1 MTLPARSGIMRE
13 QSMYYNIRNSL
24 GITALALI
32 IAAAAGQ
39 PAYAQLPNSGA
50 TNALPS
56 EITLNDTD
64 DDSGL
69 LVPPSLNDDAP
80 TELPAPQSDDEAI
93 IPLTGPDQNASNDL
107 NLPNLN
113 GDSGLLPPDNNAPN
127 NTAPIQPMTA
137 ANQAPSAGLPAAA
150 PQVQPANPILSPLSR
165 PQPTTPE
172 SSNFGEGILSQVDNE
187 LFNQMS
193 DLEKQ
198 TSLLTLELRRE
209 KVKNEIAAIKAA
221 RQKAVDD
228 LNEKKAE
235 KERKRI
241 EWEKEQ
247 ERKLL
252 VEEQKLRELNIAYE
266 KLRQENIVNAYKEQM
281 LDTNQK
287 WIENNARLYGEIVKT
302 EEDREKLV
310 KNFKMKLNHL
320 AQLAS
325 KAADAAETA
334 KKNYSR
340 ELANLQTQ
348 ISILKSRLEA
358 EKLAREEE
366 NTAKNKDKT
375 NPFASAS
382 EENAEEKK
390 NQKLS
395 DEYAIMEIS
404 GKGNEL
410 AAKLINKSGSS
421 FMVQKGT
428 VLQSGHTVDEISQTY
443 LRADK
448 NGTKDYLYFAAG
460 GVLDREPVRSSA
472 ARAGITPLPQR
483 GGNGDNDLEP
493 LPSLNS
499 SQGLPSLREGM
510 FIR

>member
-1 MTLPARSGIMRE
+1 
-13 QSMYYNIRNSL
+13 MYYNIRNSL

-50 TNALPS
+50 ANALPS

-93 IPLTGPDQNASNDL
+93 IPLTGPNQNASNDL

-137 ANQAPSAGLPAAA
+137 ANQAPSAGLSAAA
-150 PQVQPANPILSPLSR
+150 PQVQPANPTLSPLSR
-165 PQPTTPE
+165 PQPMTPE

-221 RQKAVDD
+221 RQKAVDEI
-228 LNEKKAE
+228 NEKKAE
-235 KERKRI
+235 KERQRI

-348 ISILKSRLEA
+348 ISILKSR
-358 EKLAREEE
+358 
-366 NTAKNKDKT
+366 
-375 NPFASAS
+375 
-382 EENAEEKK
+382 
-390 NQKLS
+390 
-395 DEYAIMEIS
+395 
-404 GKGNEL
+404 
-410 AAKLINKSGSS
+410 
-421 FMVQKGT
+421 
-428 VLQSGHTVDEISQTY
+428 
-443 LRADK
+443 
-448 NGTKDYLYFAAG
+448 
-460 GVLDREPVRSSA
+460 
-472 ARAGITPLPQR
+472 
-483 GGNGDNDLEP
+483 
-493 LPSLNS
+493 
-499 SQGLPSLREGM
+499 
-510 FIR
+510 

>member
-1 MTLPARSGIMRE
+1 
-13 QSMYYNIRNSL
+13 MYYNIRNSL

-50 TNALPS
+50 ANALPS

-113 GDSGLLPPDNNAPN
+113 GDSGLLPPDNNAAN

-235 KERKRI
+235 KERQRI

-302 EEDREKLV
+302 EEDRE
-310 KNFKMKLNHL
+310 
-320 AQLAS
+320 
-325 KAADAAETA
+325 
-334 KKNYSR
+334 
-340 ELANLQTQ
+340 
-348 ISILKSRLEA
+348 
-358 EKLAREEE
+358 
-366 NTAKNKDKT
+366 
-375 NPFASAS
+375 
-382 EENAEEKK
+382 
-390 NQKLS
+390 
-395 DEYAIMEIS
+395 
-404 GKGNEL
+404 
-410 AAKLINKSGSS
+410 
-421 FMVQKGT
+421 
-428 VLQSGHTVDEISQTY
+428 
-443 LRADK
+443 
-448 NGTKDYLYFAAG
+448 
-460 GVLDREPVRSSA
+460 
-472 ARAGITPLPQR
+472 
-483 GGNGDNDLEP
+483 
-493 LPSLNS
+493 
-499 SQGLPSLREGM
+499 
-510 FIR
+510 

>member
-1 MTLPARSGIMRE
+1 
-13 QSMYYNIRNSL
+13 MYYNIRNSL
-24 GITALALI
+24 GTAALALI
-32 IAAAAGQ
+32 ISMIVSQQAMAL
-39 PAYAQLPNSGA
+39 LPLGTEQTASDSNTVSA
-50 TNALPS
+50 IPD
-56 EITLNDTD
+56 EISLNDNSD
-64 DDSGL
+64 DDAL
-69 LVPPSLNDDAP
+69 LTPPSLDSSSVPGLDA
-80 TELPAPQSDDEAI
+80 LQAPEEDI
-93 IPLTGPDQNASNDL
+93 IPLTADNPSETFNANQNL

-113 GDSGLLPPDNNAPN
+113 GGEDFNSQPQAAMPINSPATSA
-127 NTAPIQPMTA
+127 NTQGSAFGSNVGFGQMS
-137 ANQAPSAGLPAAA
+137 QA
-150 PQVQPANPILSPLSR
+150 
-165 PQPTTPE
+165 TTPE
-172 SSNFGEGILSQVDNE
+172 SNNFGEGILSQIDND

-221 RQKAVDD
+221 RQKAIDD
-228 LNEKKAE
+228 ANSQKEE

-252 VEEQKLRELNIAYE
+252 VEEQKLRALNIAYE
-266 KLRQENIVNAYKEQM
+266 KLRQENIVRAYKEQM
-281 LDTNQK
+281 LSTNQN
-287 WIENNARLYGEIVKT
+287 WINNNTRLYGELVKA
-302 EEDREKLV
+302 EDEHDNLV

-320 AQLAS
+320 AQMAS

-358 EKLAREEE
+358 EKLAREQD
-366 NTAKNKDKT
+366 NNSKNKDKA
-375 NPFASAS
+375 NPFASITGD
-382 EENAEEKK
+382 ENAEEKK

-404 GKGNEL
+404 GKGDEL
-410 AAKLINKSGSS
+410 AAKLINKSGTS

-428 VLQSGHTVDEISQTY
+428 VLQSGHIVDEISQTY

-448 NGTKDYLYFAAG
+448 DGTKDYLYFAAG
-460 GVLDREPVRSSA
+460 GILDREPVKAISA
-472 ARAGITPLPQR
+472 SAKSAITPLPQA
-483 GGNGDNDLEP
+483 NDLEP
-493 LPSLNS
+493 LPGLNA